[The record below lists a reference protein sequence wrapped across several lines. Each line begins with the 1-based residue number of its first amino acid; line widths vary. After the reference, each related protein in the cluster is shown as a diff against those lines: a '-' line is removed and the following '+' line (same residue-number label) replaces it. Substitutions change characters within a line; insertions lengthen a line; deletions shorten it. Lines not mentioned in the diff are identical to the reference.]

1 MAKRKPRLPA
11 QARGQGLDR
20 LDVHVL
26 GGTAARADGVVVSH
40 LLDLEAGDTVTEPN
54 LLQQPRLGEIGQDPV
69 DGGTIH
75 LPGALTEPLPDVL
88 GAEMST
94 PGTSDNREDGE
105 PLRRGAKPGGADRL
119 PGRRL
124 AAARRVRGG

>member
-1 MAKRKPRLPA
+1 MAEHEPRLTA
-11 QARGQGLDR
+11 QTGGEGADGPNA
-20 LDVHVL
+20 HIF

-40 LLDLEAGDTVTEPN
+40 LLELEAGDTVTEPN
-54 LLQQPRLGEIGQDPV
+54 LLQQPRLGEIGEDPV
-69 DGGTIH
+69 DGRAIH
-75 LPGALTEPLPDVL
+75 LPAALAEPLPDVL